1 MSSANAY
8 IPKSFPLPA
17 GTNPQLA
24 QAIQNLFSRYLA
36 QFPNPIPVIYNEA
49 FASSPFTIPGA
60 VPVTFLGASSGSG
73 ADFIANLPAAVGS
86 GDKITVQKSDSNAHN
101 IVLTAAGSDTINGS
115 ATYDLTTQYQTVEI
129 IDTAA
134 GFWTVA

>member
-1 MSSANAY
+1 MPTASAY
-8 IPKSFPLPA
+8 IPKSFPLPN
-17 GTNPQLA
+17 GIDPQLG

-36 QFPNPIPVIYNEA
+36 QFPNPIPVIYNEPNT
-49 FASSPFTIPGA
+49 SSPFTIPGA
-60 VPVTFLGASSGSG
+60 VPVTFLGASSSG
-73 ADFIANLPAAVGS
+73 TADFIANLPAAVGS

-101 IVLTAAGSDTINGS
+101 VVLTASGSDTINGS
-115 ATYDLTTQYQTVEI
+115 ATYNLTTQYQTVEV